1 MKNRI
6 GSSGFLALGILI
18 GFLIF
23 FLSYWY
29 IGSMNLSFVIAL
41 IAGGGVIVAK
51 SFGYKP
57 TKKEGKR

>member
-1 MKNRI
+1 MKNKI
-6 GSSGFLALGILI
+6 SPSGFLALGILI

-29 IGSMNLSFVIAL
+29 IGSMSLSIVIAL
-41 IAGGGVIVAK
+41 IVSGGVVVAK